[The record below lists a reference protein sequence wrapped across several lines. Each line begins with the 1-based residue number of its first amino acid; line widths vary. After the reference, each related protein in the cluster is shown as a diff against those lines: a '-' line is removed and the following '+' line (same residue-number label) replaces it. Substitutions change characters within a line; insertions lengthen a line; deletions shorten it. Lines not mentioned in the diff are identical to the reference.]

1 VPKVTVSSK
10 YQISLPREVRDA
22 LKIRPGQK
30 IEMFI
35 YKERLELVPLKR
47 LKEYRGK
54 VRGIDTNVVRERD
67 RL

>member
-1 VPKVTVSSK
+1 MPKVTVSSK

-30 IEMFI
+30 IEMFV
-35 YKERLELVPLKR
+35 YKDRLELVPLKR
-47 LKEYRGK
+47 LKEYRGR
-54 VRGIDTNVVRERD
+54 VRGIDTTIIRERD

>member
-1 VPKVTVSSK
+1 MPKVTVSSK

-30 IEMFI
+30 IEMFV
-35 YKERLELVPLKR
+35 YKDRLELVPLKR
-47 LKEYRGK
+47 LKEYRGR
-54 VRGIDTNVVRERD
+54 VRGIDTTVIRERD

>member
-1 VPKVTVSSK
+1 MSKVTVSSK

-35 YKERLELVPLKR
+35 YKDRLELVPLKR

-54 VRGIDTNVVRERD
+54 VRGINTTVIRERD

>member
-1 VPKVTVSSK
+1 MPKVTVSSK

>member
-1 VPKVTVSSK
+1 MPKVTVSSK

-35 YKERLELVPLKR
+35 YKDRLELVPLRR

-54 VRGIDTNVVRERD
+54 VRGIDTTVIRERD
-67 RL
+67 R